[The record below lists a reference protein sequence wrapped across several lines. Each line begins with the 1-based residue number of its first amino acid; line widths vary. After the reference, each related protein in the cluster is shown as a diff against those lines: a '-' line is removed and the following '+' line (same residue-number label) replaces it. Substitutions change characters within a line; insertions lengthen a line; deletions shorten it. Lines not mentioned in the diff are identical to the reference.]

1 MTASVD
7 GETLEFTKTKC
18 LLDPSGDRSYLLE
31 SGKYYIH
38 CTWGSKLF
46 VQDKTTGK
54 CLYEQQLKWITSGW
68 FKWNTEDYTHKI
80 RSIIEIEDNSIMLV
94 GSGGFMGV
102 FNLDKME
109 QTLILPPQFDGNYAR
124 SITKIINSTFAVG
137 TTGGVYMIDIS
148 KKDSKPTI
156 MLKGKQ
162 VSSVKLINNGNI
174 LCGTSDGYY
183 LLDIGRKEE
192 KKLATGER
200 QTVLNMC
207 LLSSIDAKY
216 NNLALT
222 LESSTVN
229 ILNMDTASII
239 KIADVVTSKYGI
251 FTDSHMQITKSSNEE
266 NFSFVFISGKDRK
279 EISAFTVRRELA
291 DLCLSR

>member
-1 MTASVD
+1 
-7 GETLEFTKTKC
+7 
-18 LLDPSGDRSYLLE
+18 
-31 SGKYYIH
+31 
-38 CTWGSKLF
+38 
-46 VQDKTTGK
+46 
-54 CLYEQQLKWITSGW
+54 
-68 FKWNTEDYTHKI
+68 
-80 RSIIEIEDNSIMLV
+80 MLV

-109 QTLILPPQFDGNYAR
+109 QTLILSPQFDGNYAR

-148 KKDSKPTI
+148 NKDSKPTI
-156 MLKGKQ
+156 MLKGKC
-162 VSSVKLINNGNI
+162 VFSVKLINNGNI
-174 LCGTSDGYY
+174 LCGTWWNGYY

-192 KKLATGER
+192 KKLGTGDR
-200 QTVLNMC
+200 QNVLNMC

-222 LESSTVN
+222 LEAGSTVN

-239 KIADVVTSKYGI
+239 KIADVVTSEYG
-251 FTDSHMQITKSSNEE
+251 FPTDSDMQITKSSNEE